1 MEIKF
6 TKEIGIIG
14 TSKGFTIPSYIL
26 KQAKLEGIELE
37 VGEVVEVIVR
47 KKVKNKFKENKSS
60 KVGMIENGVRKKG

>member
-37 VGEVVEVIVR
+37 VGEVVEVIIR
-47 KKVKNKFKENKSS
+47 KKVKNERN
-60 KVGMIENGVRKKG
+60 I